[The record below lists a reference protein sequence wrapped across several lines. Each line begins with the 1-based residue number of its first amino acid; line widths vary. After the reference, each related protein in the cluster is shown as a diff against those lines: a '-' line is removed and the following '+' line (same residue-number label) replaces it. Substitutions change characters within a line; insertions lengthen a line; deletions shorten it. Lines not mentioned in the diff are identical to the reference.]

1 MDTEPDSYDSPW
13 KEALE
18 CWFESF
24 MAFFFPHIHAE
35 IDWDQG
41 YEFLDTELQQ
51 IVRDADLGK
60 RLADK
65 LVKVTVRNGSEAW
78 VLIHIEIQGQQEGVF
93 GQRMYIYHA
102 RIFDRYNHEVVSLA
116 LLGDERETWRPD
128 SYTHERWGC
137 SLRFTFPMIK
147 LLDYRQQ
154 WAALE
159 ASRNP
164 FATVVMAH
172 LKTQETRRN
181 PLERKQW
188 KFAIARRLYEQAY
201 TRQEILQLLH
211 FLDWIMR
218 LPRELEKQF
227 IQEIEQYEEAQRMPY
242 VNSFERFAMERGIE
256 QGLQE
261 GIEKGLQEG
270 IEKGLQEGIEK
281 GLQEGIEKGL
291 QEGLHEGLLEGLALA
306 LELKFGEAS
315 APLLAEIRQIED
327 VALLR
332 EIHRAIRTAATP
344 DDLRKHYQAKGSNGE
359 TFR

>member
-1 MDTEPDSYDSPW
+1 
-13 KEALE
+13 
-18 CWFESF
+18 

-65 LVKVTVRNGSEAW
+65 LVKVTVRDGSEAW

-154 WAALE
+154 WAVLE
-159 ASRNP
+159 ANRNP

-181 PLERKQW
+181 PLERKHW

-218 LPRELEKQF
+218 LPRELEEQF
-227 IQEIEQYEEAQRMPY
+227 LQEIEQYEEAQRMPY
-242 VNSFERFAMERGIE
+242 VNSFERFALERGIAQGLE

-270 IEKGLQEGIEK
+270 IEKGLQEGIK
-281 GLQEGIEKGL
+281 QGL

-306 LELKFGEAS
+306 LDLKFGEAS
-315 APLLAEIRQIED
+315 TPLLEEIRQIED

-332 EIHRAIRTAATP
+332 KIHQAIRTAATP
-344 DDLRKHYQAKGSNGE
+344 DDLRKQYRPMSG
-359 TFR
+359 